1 MSNLYKL
8 NEAWQELANML
19 YQDDVDEQM
28 ILDTLESIEGD
39 IEDMADNYAYIIA
52 EIKNDANAC
61 KAEKTRL
68 EKRQK
73 VLENRENRL
82 KSYLADVM
90 RNTGKT
96 NFKTQLHTF
105 RIQKNGGKRAL
116 SIDGEVPPEYTRT
129 IIENDTD
136 KIRQALE
143 EGKILPFAH
152 LEAQGESLRIV

>member
-28 ILDTLESIEGD
+28 ILDTLESIEGE
-39 IEDMADNYAYIIA
+39 IEDKADNYAYIIA
-52 EIKNDANAC
+52 EIKNDVNAC

-82 KSYLADVM
+82 KNYLTDIM
-90 RNTGKT
+90 KNTGKT

-116 SIDGEVPPEYTRT
+116 TIDGEVPAEYTKT
-129 IIENDTD
+129 VTENDTD
-136 KIRQALE
+136 KIRQVLE
-143 EGKILPFAH
+143 EGKKLPFAH
-152 LEAQGESLRIV
+152 LEAQGESLRII

>member
-8 NEAWQELANML
+8 NKDWQEVVNML
-19 YQDDVDEQM
+19 YQDDTDEQM
-28 ILDTLESIEGD
+28 ILDTLESIEGE
-39 IEDMADNYAYIIA
+39 IEDKADNYAYIIA
-52 EIKNDANAC
+52 EILNDASAC
-61 KAEKTRL
+61 KLEKDRL

-73 VLENRENRL
+73 SLENKAKNL
-82 KSYLADVM
+82 KKSLSEIM
-90 RNTGKT
+90 KNTGKT

-116 SIDGEVPPEYTRT
+116 TIDGEVPKEYQKA

-143 EGKILPFAH
+143 EGKELKFAH
-152 LEAQGESLRIV
+152 LEPQSESLRII